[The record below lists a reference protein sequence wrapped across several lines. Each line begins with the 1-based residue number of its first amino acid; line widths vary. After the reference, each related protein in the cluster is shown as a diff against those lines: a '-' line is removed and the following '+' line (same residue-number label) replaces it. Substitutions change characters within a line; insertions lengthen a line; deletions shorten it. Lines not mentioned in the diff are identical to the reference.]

1 MIAVDLSNFL
11 LFLQF
16 LLILTIYF
24 SQMPI
29 KEYRFASKKDN
40 FPHLLQGY
48 PITFHYISEIHSS
61 QWQEATGDH
70 LGKTAGQ
77 CAIHVR
83 ILITSEKYQ
92 KGCQKAPMLTYIAG
106 SVYLDLDM

>member
-11 LFLQF
+11 LFLEF
-16 LLILTIYF
+16 LLILKIYF
-24 SQMPI
+24 SQMTI

-48 PITFHYISEIHSS
+48 QITFRSISEINSA
-61 QWQEATGDH
+61 QWQEATGNH

-77 CAIHVR
+77 CAINVR
-83 ILITSEKYQ
+83 ILITS
-92 KGCQKAPMLTYIAG
+92 
-106 SVYLDLDM
+106 